1 MKPQTLFKQKIMVTM
16 IASALGLTISNANSA
31 VCNLVGTQSSANGAT
46 LMSTGPLNPVDGFPE
61 FVTDSSGVSVQRCTN
76 RALCFFDPIVP
87 TDPFSLQI
95 GSGGEAF
102 YWGAD
107 AIINDSNGNL
117 VLSLGLAA
125 ETAFLQTGLNG
136 EPVNGTQFPFLR
148 MRFVM
153 GVPVDGTYTVKHP
166 YGIDTFKVVGATGS
180 RDVFSTIDRGFAPS
194 QTGIQG
200 PVGPFLKSVS
210 APAGYMG
217 DTGVSAPVTGS
228 PCSTSVGTGL
238 TQKTVPWNYV
248 EVSGVN
254 LLGQAVD
261 FGGGVKVLRTVN
273 FNVQGKLYDGKVQT
287 PLTPTRLSYSRP
299 ATGLT
304 QIDTFATSTSTATV
318 TATDGPTNPLGSMAF
333 SDILDHSDI
342 NLIEAANS
350 LSIPAAANALLPS
363 IVQLTASD
371 TPTDSTKLNL
381 HLVDFVDISQA
392 DYDPLTQK
400 LSVTAASS
408 DKLKAPT
415 LTLRDFGSFVAGVAT
430 KVVITAAPPAVV
442 HVDSAVGGTDVAQV
456 RVINAVAPNAPT
468 SLALVKATSTTL
480 TLSWTDNSAD
490 EQGFKVYQV
499 NVGGTRTLKGTTAA
513 NVPQMIVTGLGAN
526 QAYTF
531 QVDAYNT
538 AGANSSTSATVNT
551 LALPLAPNGVSTVL
565 SGRNITVSWADIT
578 PTGQAS
584 FEIWRSTTVD
594 GTYAK
599 LASAP
604 IGTTSVVDSTAKVDG
619 TSYFYKV
626 LAVRDQDLS
635 ALSVASTGVLVGAAT
650 ITPPSNVAIQRTTA
664 TAAAVSWVDAST
676 NETSFQVQS
685 STDGGTA
692 WTNVGAATLANSTSA
707 TIVVTNATNALY
719 RVNAINSSGTASS
732 GSVLLNNTALPAA
745 PSGFTATASQSTFL
759 FIFKTNAI
767 ALAWSDVANN
777 NVSYNIR
784 RATNIGMTAGLNS
797 ATATANATSASQS
810 GLATNTTYFYEIQAV
825 SSAGVSAWVP
835 LSVKTKP

>member
-1 MKPQTLFKQKIMVTM
+1 
-16 IASALGLTISNANSA
+16 
-31 VCNLVGTQSSANGAT
+31 
-46 LMSTGPLNPVDGFPE
+46 MSTGPLNPVDGFPE

-107 AIINDSNGNL
+107 AIVNDSNGNL

-228 PCSTSVGTGL
+228 PCSTSVGTGRAQ
-238 TQKTVPWNYV
+238 TTVPWNYV

-304 QIDTFATSTSTATV
+304 QIDAFATSTSTATV

-350 LSIPAAANALLPS
+350 LSIP
-363 IVQLTASD
+363 
-371 TPTDSTKLNL
+371 
-381 HLVDFVDISQA
+381 
-392 DYDPLTQK
+392 
-400 LSVTAASS
+400 
-408 DKLKAPT
+408 
-415 LTLRDFGSFVAGVAT
+415 GCG
-430 KVVITAAPPAVV
+430 
-442 HVDSAVGGTDVAQV
+442 
-456 RVINAVAPNAPT
+456 
-468 SLALVKATSTTL
+468 
-480 TLSWTDNSAD
+480 
-490 EQGFKVYQV
+490 
-499 NVGGTRTLKGTTAA
+499 
-513 NVPQMIVTGLGAN
+513 
-526 QAYTF
+526 
-531 QVDAYNT
+531 
-538 AGANSSTSATVNT
+538 
-551 LALPLAPNGVSTVL
+551 
-565 SGRNITVSWADIT
+565 
-578 PTGQAS
+578 
-584 FEIWRSTTVD
+584 
-594 GTYAK
+594 
-599 LASAP
+599 
-604 IGTTSVVDSTAKVDG
+604 
-619 TSYFYKV
+619 
-626 LAVRDQDLS
+626 
-635 ALSVASTGVLVGAAT
+635 
-650 ITPPSNVAIQRTTA
+650 
-664 TAAAVSWVDAST
+664 
-676 NETSFQVQS
+676 
-685 STDGGTA
+685 
-692 WTNVGAATLANSTSA
+692 
-707 TIVVTNATNALY
+707 
-719 RVNAINSSGTASS
+719 
-732 GSVLLNNTALPAA
+732 
-745 PSGFTATASQSTFL
+745 
-759 FIFKTNAI
+759 
-767 ALAWSDVANN
+767 
-777 NVSYNIR
+777 
-784 RATNIGMTAGLNS
+784 
-797 ATATANATSASQS
+797 
-810 GLATNTTYFYEIQAV
+810 
-825 SSAGVSAWVP
+825 
-835 LSVKTKP
+835 